1 MFGSRTPHERAMVL
15 ACALAMLA
23 GLPPRSGAQSV
34 PEPAPT
40 MPKVM
45 TKMGDST
52 AKAVTGA
59 MNAGGAQMM
68 ALSDSARASLQ
79 SQIGHELRMLGDS
92 LKLTPDQKAKVKPI
106 LVDHAMSLAGIRDKY
121 SKLGKST
128 ANMAAMKQEVLKLRD
143 ATDTKLAS
151 VLSPAQLT
159 AYKAKRD
166 QWMKSAVAKLGTT
179 AMPH

>member
-23 GLPPRSGAQSV
+23 GLPLRGGAQSV

-59 MNAGGAQMM
+59 MNAGAAQMTG
-68 ALSDSARASLQ
+68 LSDSARASLQ

-92 LKLTPDQKAKVKPI
+92 LRLTPDQKSKVKPI
-106 LVDHAMSLAGIRDKY
+106 LIDHATALAGIRDKY

-151 VLSPAQLT
+151 VLTPPQLT
-159 AYKAKRD
+159 AYKAKRE
-166 QWMKSAVAKLGTT
+166 QWMKGAVSKLGMT

>member
-1 MFGSRTPHERAMVL
+1 MFGSRTPQERMFAL
-15 ACALAMLA
+15 TCALAMLA
-23 GLPPRSGAQSV
+23 AFPLRGLAQTT

-59 MNAGGAQMM
+59 MNTSPAQIM
-68 ALSDSARASLQ
+68 ALSDSVRASLQ
-79 SQIGHELRMLGDS
+79 AQIGRELKTLADS

-106 LVDHAMSLAGIRDKY
+106 LLDHATSLAGIRDMY

-151 VLSPAQLT
+151 VLTPPQLT
-159 AYKAKRD
+159 AYKAMRD
-166 QWMKSAVAKLGTT
+166 RWVKVAASAGKG